1 MESCHGGVT
10 VIPRVKPILHYITH
24 TCSCRT
30 PAHSERVTGG
40 HVQTGEIPAGCGEI
54 ALASHRARWRGRHHP
69 FSTFPHARCCA
80 AGNLSRGRS
89 RPGKVR
95 RHWRRGGRSAPVPR
109 PAVSQPPRS
118 EAPGQSTPGPPA
130 PLSGQR
136 GPTYSATI
144 LLGTFGGPPRQNYT
158 TILGPVFQLVER
170 VSNVRGTK

>member
-1 MESCHGGVT
+1 MKSQFYTTSHTRAAAGRPLAPSESQADTCKQTRSRPALGDRPSLAHTLSVHGM
-10 VIPRVKPILHYITH
+10 
-24 TCSCRT
+24 
-30 PAHSERVTGG
+30 
-40 HVQTGEIPAGCGEI
+40 
-54 ALASHRARWRGRHHP
+54 RGNHHP

-109 PAVSQPPRS
+109 TRHSFPILPEVLPR
-118 EAPGQSTPGPPA
+118 EQGGPPA

-158 TILGPVFQLVER
+158 TFREILDFPSRHQMARFQRE
-170 VSNVRGTK
+170 GQI

>member
-1 MESCHGGVT
+1 MALS
-10 VIPRVKPILHYITH
+10 RVKSQFYTTSH
-24 TCSCRT
+24 TRRVAGNSSVWRCPLRVRANRRDPGWMRGDRPSL
-30 PAHSERVTGG
+30 AHTLSVHET
-40 HVQTGEIPAGCGEI
+40 
-54 ALASHRARWRGRHHP
+54 RGNHHP
-69 FSTFPHARCCA
+69 ISNSQHARCCA

-109 PAVSQPPRS
+109 SHPLPNTRS
-118 EAPGQSTPGPPA
+118 EAPGPSTPGPPA

-158 TILGPVFQLVER
+158 TFREILDFPSRHQMARFQ
-170 VSNVRGTK
+170 RGGQI

>member
-1 MESCHGGVT
+1 MKSQFYTTSHTRTAAGRPLTPSESAASTCKQTRSRLDAGRSPEGG
-10 VIPRVKPILHYITH
+10 TH
-24 TCSCRT
+24 PSVHET
-30 PAHSERVTGG
+30 
-40 HVQTGEIPAGCGEI
+40 
-54 ALASHRARWRGRHHP
+54 RGNHHP

-80 AGNLSRGRS
+80 AGQSSRGRS

-109 PAVSQPPRS
+109 TRHSFPILP

-158 TILGPVFQLVER
+158 TFREILDFPSRHQMAR
-170 VSNVRGTK
+170 IQRGGQI